1 MDIKQM
7 SRSLAVAAALALGMS
22 AYGQTRHDDK
32 PHGPPKKAVQKSDVQ
47 QPRGGTRHDEGRTG
61 QEVAIHG
68 CSAGVPASSAFIR
81 LRRRRARGARR

>member
-47 QPRGGTRHDEGRTG
+47 QPRGGTRHDEKP
-61 QEVAIHG
+61 HG
-68 CSAGVPASSAFIR
+68 APAKAEKK
-81 LRRRRARGARR
+81 AEPDKK